1 MTWFGVLELMVFGF
15 IHFYISSLAAGDMAK
30 HLRVGHTE
38 TGFSW
43 YVTYFAT
50 SQALQLW
57 IHVILSPWS
66 LDLSKSVVSFQ
77 APRQNVLSIIC
88 DEIEELVFDSDSE
101 EQFTT
106 DDSENECTNDIS
118 EGIDHSIPEN

>member
-1 MTWFGVLELMVFGF
+1 
-15 IHFYISSLAAGDMAK
+15 
-30 HLRVGHTE
+30 
-38 TGFSW
+38 
-43 YVTYFAT
+43 
-50 SQALQLW
+50 
-57 IHVILSPWS
+57 
-66 LDLSKSVVSFQ
+66 
-77 APRQNVLSIIC
+77 LSIIC